1 MRINQLK
8 FKLRKFYVGDIKF
21 NKIIPILF
29 VFFILSANVKSQST
43 ISGKVSTTSGEILA
57 GVNVVLKG
65 TARGTVTDNKGNYI
79 INGRNNNDT
88 LVFSHIGSLTQ
99 EIAVNR
105 RTVINV
111 QLAKDNKMLGD
122 VVVVGY
128 GTQEK
133 VNLTGAVDQV
143 GSEYFEN
150 RPVPNVSRALQGVI
164 PNLNISFSDGKP
176 TTSPTWNVRG
186 LTSIGAGGSALVLI
200 DGVWGDP
207 ANLNPDDIESVTVLK
222 DAASAAIYGS
232 RGSFGVV
239 LITTKSPKKSKPQI
253 TYSGSYAINQKT
265 VTPDLVTDGYTWAKS
280 FNDSYSAWYDYNSV
294 PSSIGSSGLPF
305 SSSYLDSLKYRSEHP
320 GTLPDVTIN
329 PSTGNYV
336 YYGNTDWY
344 KVLYNN
350 NIPAMDHSL
359 SVAGG
364 DNKLDYR
371 ISGRYYDQAG
381 MYNIR
386 QDHYSRYNLR
396 ITGGVKVTP
405 WLEVKSNS
413 ELSSYKY
420 SDPFRNSNIWGL
432 LNISGSGTPLAKV
445 FNPDGT
451 LTRTAA
457 NTIGVL
463 FGESESQTK
472 KLQTQT
478 NLSFVANLLKK
489 RWTLEGNFA
498 YLNYLEELDYK
509 NVPIPYSVKP
519 GVISSLGSS
528 LIGQTLNKQ
537 NYFTYN
543 LFTTYRQ
550 DFGNHEIKVM
560 VGGNMEISKYTKLG
574 ASRDELLVPGLSD
587 LNLAVGDNQTIVG
600 GGYEWA
606 TTGVFSRINY
616 NYKEKYLLELNGRY
630 DGTSKFPVTK
640 QFGFFPSVSAGW
652 RISEEPFMN
661 ATRGWLDNLKVRGSY
676 GSLGNSNISPYVF
689 IAQLKAAKSP
699 VIIGGTQPAYISAPA
714 ALADKFTWETATT
727 LDFGMDADLLKSR
740 LNASFDWY
748 QRKTTNMITAGPLLP
763 VVFGAGVP
771 RGNYADLITKGFEA
785 SLKWN
790 GKIKTQS
797 PVYYTVRLTLGDN
810 VSHITKYNNPQGIIT
825 NDAYNFN
832 TNYYVGQKVGD
843 IWGYTTEGIFTS
855 AEDIAKHADQSAVQV
870 SSGNK
875 VMPGDIKFKDL
886 NGDGKI
892 NQGKNTLADH
902 GDWSVIGNSSP
913 RYTYGI
919 TTDFNWKNLS
929 LSMFFQGVGKRDW
942 YPSLGANYFWG
953 QYSHWY
959 SIIPKATLKNNW
971 TEENPDPNAYWP
983 RLRGPMVYGPR
994 ELQAQT
1000 RYLQNASYIRLK
1012 DITIGY
1018 SLPAK
1023 VIQKIHFQ
1031 NVQVYFT
1038 GQNIWT
1044 YSPMFKVTRDIDPE
1058 VIEPGPGSY
1067 DGMTYPML
1075 KSYTFGLKFTL

>member
-1 MRINQLK
+1 MRENHLK
-8 FKLRKFYVGDIKF
+8 FKLRKFYLRDIKYI
-21 NKIIPILF
+21 KIIPIFF
-29 VFFILSANVKSQST
+29 VLFILSSHVNSQST
-43 ISGKVSTTSGEILA
+43 ITGKVSSTSGETLTGA
-57 GVNVVLKG
+57 NVVVKG
-65 TARGTVTDNKGNYI
+65 TPLGTITDNEGNYKI
-79 INGRNNNDT
+79 TSRSAKDT
-88 LVFSHIGSLTQ
+88 LVFSIIGSVSQ
-99 EIAVNR
+99 EVAVNG
-105 RTVINV
+105 RTVIDV
-111 QLAKDNKMLGD
+111 QLEKDSKLLGD

-128 GTQEK
+128 GTQK
-133 VNLTGAVDQV
+133 KINLTGAVDQI

-176 TTSPTWNVRG
+176 TTSPAWNVRG
-186 LTSIGAGGSALVLI
+186 LTSIGAGGSALILI

-207 ANLNPDDIESVTVLK
+207 ANLNPDDIQSVTVLK

-239 LITTKSPKKSKPQI
+239 LITTKAPKKSKPQI

-280 FNDSYSAWYDYNSV
+280 FNESYSSWYDYNSV
-294 PSSIGSSGLPF
+294 ASSIGSSGLPF

-320 GTLPDVTIN
+320 GTLPDITVN

-336 YYGNTDWY
+336 YYGSTDWY
-344 KVLYNN
+344 KVLYND
-350 NIPAMDHSL
+350 NIPSMDHSL
-359 SVAGG
+359 SVSGG
-364 DNKLDYR
+364 DDKLNYR
-371 ISGRYYDQAG
+371 ISGRYFDQAG

-386 QDHYSRYNLR
+386 QDNYSRYNLR
-396 ITGGVKVTP
+396 ISGGVKVTP
-405 WLEVKSNS
+405 WLEVKSNT
-413 ELSSYKY
+413 ELSSFKY

-432 LNISGSGTPLAKV
+432 ININGSGSPLAKV

-451 LTRTAA
+451 LTQTAA
-457 NTIGVL
+457 GTIGVL
-463 FGESESQTK
+463 YGESESLTK
-472 KLQTQT
+472 KLQTQ
-478 NLSFVANLLKK
+478 NNISFVTDLIKN

-519 GVISSLGSS
+519 NVISMLGTS

-537 NYFTYN
+537 NYYTYN
-543 LFTTYRQ
+543 LYSTYRQ
-550 DFGNHEIKVM
+550 QFGNHQVKLMI
-560 VGGNMEISKYTKLG
+560 GGNMEISKYTKLG

-587 LNLAVGDNQTIVG
+587 LNLAVGQNQTIAG

-616 NYKEKYLLELNGRY
+616 SFKEKYLLELNGRY
-630 DGTSKFPVTK
+630 DGTSKFPVSK

-652 RISEEPFMN
+652 RISEESFMDV
-661 ATRGWLDNLKVRGSY
+661 TRGWLDNLKVRGSY
-676 GSLGNSNISPYVF
+676 GSLGNSNINPYLF

-699 VIIGGTQPAYISAPA
+699 VIIGGSQPAYISAPS
-714 ALADKFTWETATT
+714 ALADNFTWETATT
-727 LDFGMDADLLKSR
+727 LDFGIDADLLKSR
-740 LNASFDWY
+740 LSASFDWY
-748 QRKTTNMITAGPLLP
+748 NRKTTNMITAGPLLP
-763 VVFGAGVP
+763 VVFGAAVP
-771 RGNYADLITKGFEA
+771 NGNYADLSTKGFEA
-785 SLKWN
+785 SLKLN

-797 PVYYTVRLTLGDN
+797 PIYYSVRLTLGDN
-810 VSHITKYNNPQGIIT
+810 VSYITKYNNPQGIIT
-825 NDAYNFN
+825 NDVNFFT
-832 TNYYVGQKVGD
+832 TNYYVGQRVGD
-843 IWGYTTEGIFTS
+843 IWGYTTEGLFTS
-855 AEDIAKHADQSAVQV
+855 AEDIAKHANQSAIQV

-892 NQGKNTLADH
+892 NQGKNTLDDY

-942 YPSLGANYFWG
+942 YPSLGAMYFWG
-953 QYSHWY
+953 QYTYWY
-959 SIIPKATLKNNW
+959 GIIPRATMKNNW

-1012 DITIGY
+1012 DLTIGY
-1018 SLPAK
+1018 SLPAEI
-1023 VIQKIHFQ
+1023 VQKIHFQ

-1044 YSPMFKVTRDIDPE
+1044 YSPMFKITKDIDPE
-1058 VIEPGPGSY
+1058 AIEPGPGSY

>member
-1 MRINQLK
+1 MRENLLQS
-8 FKLRKFYVGDIKF
+8 KLRKFYLRDIKCI
-21 NKIIPILF
+21 KIIAIFF
-29 VFFILSANVKSQST
+29 VLFILSNQVRSQST
-43 ISGKVSTTSGEILA
+43 ITGKVSNNTGEILMGA
-57 GVNVVLKG
+57 NVIVKG
-65 TARGTVTDNKGNYI
+65 TSIGTITDNEGNYKI
-79 INGRNNNDT
+79 TSTSGKNTI
-88 LVFSHIGSLTQ
+88 VFSITGYLSQ
-99 EIAVNR
+99 EIPINE

-111 QLAKDNKMLGD
+111 QLERDSKLLDD
-122 VVVVGY
+122 VVIVGY
-128 GTQEK
+128 GTQK
-133 VNLTGAVDQV
+133 KANLTGAVDQV

-176 TTSPTWNVRG
+176 TTSPAWNVRG
-186 LTSIGAGGSALVLI
+186 LTSIGAGGSALILI

-239 LITTKSPKKSKPQI
+239 LITTKSSKRSKPQI
-253 TYSGSYAINQKT
+253 TYSGSYAFNKKT

-280 FNDSYSAWYDYNSV
+280 FNESYSSWYDYNSV
-294 PSSIGSSGLPF
+294 ASSIGSSGLPF
-305 SSSYLDSLKYRSEHP
+305 STSYLDSLKYRSEHP
-320 GTLPDVTIN
+320 GMLPDVTLN
-329 PSTGNYV
+329 PTTGNYV
-336 YYGNTDWY
+336 YYGSTDWY
-344 KVLYNN
+344 KVLYND
-350 NIPAMDHSL
+350 NIPSMDHSL

-364 DNKLDYR
+364 DNKLNYR

-386 QDHYSRYNLR
+386 QDKYSRYNLR
-396 ITGGVKVTP
+396 ISGGVKVTP
-405 WLEVKSNS
+405 WLEVKSNT
-413 ELSSYKY
+413 ELSSYQY
-420 SDPFRNSNIWGL
+420 SDPFRGSNVWGL
-432 LNISGSGTPLAKV
+432 INISGSGSPLAKV

-451 LTRTAA
+451 LTQTAA

-463 FGESESQTK
+463 FGESESITK

-478 NLSFVANLLKK
+478 NISFVADVIKN

-498 YLNYLEELDYK
+498 YLNYLEQLDYK

-519 GVISSLGSS
+519 NVISMLGSS

-537 NYFTYN
+537 NYYTYN
-543 LFTTYRQ
+543 LFSTYRQ
-550 DFGNHEIKVM
+550 KFGNHQIKLM
-560 VGGNMEISKYTKLG
+560 VGGNIEISKYTKLG

-587 LNLAVGDNQTIVG
+587 LNLAVGQNQTIVG

-616 NYKEKYLLELNGRY
+616 NYKEKYLLEVNGRY
-630 DGTSKFPVTK
+630 DGTSKFPTSK

-652 RISEEPFMN
+652 RISEESFMD

-689 IAQLKAAKSP
+689 IEQLKAARSP
-699 VIIGGTQPAYISAPA
+699 IIIGSTQPAYISAPV

-727 LDFGMDADLLKSR
+727 LDFGIDVDLLSSR
-740 LNASFDWY
+740 LSTSFDWY
-748 QRKTTNMITAGPLLP
+748 NRKTTDMITAGPLLP
-763 VVFGAGVP
+763 VVFGASVP
-771 RGNYADLITKGFEA
+771 RGNYADLETKGFEV

-790 GKIKTQS
+790 GKIKTPS
-797 PVYYTVRLTLGDN
+797 PISYGVRLTLGDN
-810 VSHITKYNNPQGIIT
+810 VSYITKYNNPQGVVT
-825 NDAYNFN
+825 ADVNLFT
-832 TNYYVGQKVGD
+832 TNYYVGQRVGD
-843 IWGYTTEGIFTS
+843 IWGLTTEGLFTS
-855 AEDIAKHADQSAVQV
+855 AEDIAKHADQSGVIV

-875 VMPGDIKFKDL
+875 IMPGDIKFKDL

-892 NQGKNTLADH
+892 NQGKNTLDDH

-919 TTDFNWKNLS
+919 TTDFSWKGLS

-959 SIIPKATLKNNW
+959 SIIPKSTMKNNW

-1012 DITIGY
+1012 DLTIAY
-1018 SLPAK
+1018 SLPTK
-1023 VIQKIHFQ
+1023 VVQKIHFQ

-1044 YSPMFKVTRDIDPE
+1044 YSPMFKITRDIDPE

-1075 KSYTFGLKFTL
+1075 KSYTFGLKLTL

>member
-1 MRINQLK
+1 MRKNLLSVK
-8 FKLRKFYVGDIKF
+8 PKKFYLKDVKYM
-21 NKIIPILF
+21 KIIP
-29 VFFILSANVKSQST
+29 VFFVLFSISHHVNSQNTITGTVSSNSQERVVGANV
-43 ISGKVSTTSGEILA
+43 IV
-57 GVNVVLKG
+57 KG
-65 TARGTVTDNKGNYI
+65 TPIGAVTDSEGNFRI
-79 INGRNNNDT
+79 TSTSSKDT
-88 LVFSHIGSLTQ
+88 LVFSITGYLPQ
-99 EIAVNR
+99 EIPVNGR
-105 RTVINV
+105 SVINV
-111 QLAKDNKMLGD
+111 QLQNDNKLLDD
-122 VVVVGY
+122 VVIVGY
-128 GTQEK
+128 GKEKK

-164 PNLNISFSDGKP
+164 PNLNIRFSDGKP
-176 TTSPTWNVRG
+176 TTSPEWNIRG

-280 FNDSYSAWYDYNSV
+280 FNESYSSWYDYNSV
-294 PSSIGSSGLPF
+294 ASSIGSSGLPF

-320 GTLPDVTIN
+320 GALPDITIN

-344 KVLYNN
+344 KVLYND
-350 NIPAMDHSL
+350 NIPSMDHSL

-364 DNKLDYR
+364 DDKLNYR
-371 ISGRYYDQAG
+371 VSGRYYDQAG

-386 QDHYSRYNLR
+386 QDKYSRYNLR

-405 WLEVKSNS
+405 WLLVKSNT
-413 ELSSYKY
+413 ELSSYQY

-432 LNISGSGTPLAKV
+432 ININGSGSPLAKV

-451 LTRTAA
+451 LTQTAA
-457 NTIGVL
+457 GTIGVL
-463 FGESESQTK
+463 YGESESLTK

-478 NLSFVANLLKK
+478 NLSFVADIIKS

-519 GVISSLGSS
+519 GTLSMLGSS
-528 LIGQTLNKQ
+528 LLGQTLNKQ
-537 NYFTYN
+537 NYYTYN
-543 LFTTYRQ
+543 LFTTYAQ
-550 DFGNHEIKVM
+550 KLGDHQIKLM
-560 VGGNMEISKYTKLG
+560 VGGNMEISRYNKLG

-587 LNLAVGDNQTIVG
+587 LNLAVGQNQTIVG

-616 NYKEKYLLELNGRY
+616 NFRQKYLLEINGRY
-630 DGTSKFPVTK
+630 DGTSKFPVSK

-652 RISEEPFMN
+652 RISEESFMD

-699 VIIGGTQPAYISAPA
+699 VIIGGSQPAYISAPA

-727 LDFGMDADLLKSR
+727 SDIGIDADLLKYR
-740 LNASFDWY
+740 LSASFDWY
-748 QRKTTNMITAGPLLP
+748 ERKTTDMITAGPLLP
-763 VVFGAGVP
+763 VVFGASVP
-771 RGNYADLITKGFEA
+771 RGNYADLKTKGFEA

-797 PVYYTVRLTLGDN
+797 PISYSVRLTLADN
-810 VSHITKYNNPQGIIT
+810 VSYITRYNNPQGVVT
-825 NDAYNFN
+825 ADVNFFN
-832 TNYYVGQKVGD
+832 TNYYVNQRVGD
-843 IWGYTTEGIFTS
+843 IWGLTTEGLFTS
-855 AEDIAKHADQSAVQV
+855 ADDIAKHADQSAIIV

-875 VMPGDIKFKDL
+875 LLPGDIKFKDL

-892 NQGKNTLADH
+892 NQGKNTLDDH

-919 TTDFNWKNLS
+919 TTDFSWKNLS

-942 YPSLGANYFWG
+942 YPSLGAMYFWG
-953 QYSHWY
+953 QYTYWY
-959 SIIPKATLKNNW
+959 GIIPTATMKNRW

-1012 DITIGY
+1012 DLTIGY
-1018 SLPAK
+1018 SLPSK

-1044 YSPMFKVTRDIDPE
+1044 YSPMFKITKDIDPE
-1058 VIEPGPGSY
+1058 VIEAGPGSY